1 MNMVSILIAVVIG
14 SISYV
19 AFYQTMGSFQTS
31 QNRPAEIVDIE
42 WDLRNTH
49 EQFLWEIHQAEI
61 DGTLNSPIM
70 SSQDLINSIEYFKI
84 NISVPNYDGSLHLW
98 ATDFYEYSLKD
109 LSLGWFELKVSN
121 PKGISKV
128 LIWKAQ
134 I

>member
-1 MNMVSILIAVVIG
+1 MNMVSLLIAVVIG

-19 AFYQTMGSFQTS
+19 TFYQIMGGFQAS
-31 QNRPAEIVDIE
+31 QNRPVEIVDME
-42 WDLRNTH
+42 WGLRNTH

-61 DGTLNSPIM
+61 DGSLNSPIM

-84 NISVPNYDGSLHLW
+84 NISVPNSDGSLHLW
-98 ATDFYEYSLKD
+98 ATDFYEYSLKE

-121 PKGISKV
+121 PRGISKV